1 MKKRT
6 KRFVAVMIATAGVL
20 STSSIA
26 KAEDVTGG
34 GASFPVSFL
43 TPAIAEFNKT
53 YGHNLTYTST
63 GSGTGKKN
71 FKAGTFKFAGSDSA
85 VGSADL
91 PSFGWNYVP
100 YLSGAIAIGYRLDEL
115 KGATLSLSPNTINGI
130 FGGTI
135 DKWNH
140 PAIQSDVNL
149 STQPLVVN

>member
-1 MKKRT
+1 MNKRL
-6 KRFVAVMIATAGVL
+6 KQFVAIAIATAGVL

-71 FKAGTFKFAGSDSA
+71 FKATTF
-85 VGSADL
+85 
-91 PSFGWNYVP
+91 
-100 YLSGAIAIGYRLDEL
+100 
-115 KGATLSLSPNTINGI
+115 
-130 FGGTI
+130 
-135 DKWNH
+135 
-140 PAIQSDVNL
+140 
-149 STQPLVVN
+149 